1 MTKKELE
8 QLMDLKK
15 EINELEQSILKI
27 EQMDIE
33 AVPVKVDASSKN
45 FPYIQG
51 KMAVK
56 SYNPVLANKRANL
69 LYSKRVLLEERKS
82 KAAAEETRLLHYINS
97 IQESK
102 VRRIMQFRYIDGYSW
117 ETIGSIMHFDR
128 RTGERIVS
136 RYLRQDEKSS

>member
-8 QLMDLKK
+8 QLIDLKK
-15 EINELEQSILKI
+15 EIKELEQGILKT
-27 EQMDIE
+27 EQIDIE
-33 AVPVKVDASSKN
+33 AIPVKVDASRKD

-51 KMAVK
+51 KMTVQ
-56 SYNPVLANKRANL
+56 SYNPVLADKRANL
-69 LYSKRVLLEERKS
+69 LYSKRVLLEERKR
-82 KAAAEETRLLHYINS
+82 KAAEEEAKLLQYINS

-117 ETIGSIMHFDR
+117 ETIGAIMHFDR

-136 RYLRQDEKSS
+136 RYLRQGQKK